1 MDLAWLGG
9 TFGGGPMTGEILG
22 ISFGVGTCE
31 SSDTSGLEVGSLG
44 DVETSFVPDGDAA
57 GIIIRYG

>member
-1 MDLAWLGG
+1 
-9 TFGGGPMTGEILG
+9 MTGEILG